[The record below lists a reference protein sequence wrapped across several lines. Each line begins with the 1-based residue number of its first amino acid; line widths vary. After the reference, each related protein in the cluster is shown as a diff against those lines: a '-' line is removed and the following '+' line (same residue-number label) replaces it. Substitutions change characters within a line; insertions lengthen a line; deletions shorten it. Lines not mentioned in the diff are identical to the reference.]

1 MTARDTFD
9 LTVTRTIRAPRQ
21 RVFDAF
27 VKPELLRQWFGPRGY
42 AIVGATIDPRVGG
55 RYKVTMKQRSSE
67 PVTVGGEYREIKP
80 PERITFTW
88 KWETE
93 PMSNLPE
100 TLVTVSLAER
110 RGENGPETD
119 LTLLH
124 SGFPAPDAR
133 DGHQVGWGQC
143 VNRLADA
150 TDARGTAA
158 TVTVFGDSRSSYVR
172 TTRMAL
178 AEKGVKYAYEPVA
191 PHCEEVLAINPFGH
205 VPAFRDGEF
214 TLYETS
220 AIVRYIDECFDG
232 PSLVSGNAWN
242 RAKMEQWTSA
252 ISFYCYDAMVR
263 RYVLQ
268 YVFPKGAGGTPDR
281 KTIDAAVPEIGKQLA
296 ILEQAYG
303 PRNVLVGDQI
313 TLPDLLLAPIVF
325 YVGMFP
331 EGKLALAEAP
341 NVARAHAWMAARPS
355 FKDTA
360 PKLG

>member
-9 LTVTRTIRAPRQ
+9 LTLTRTIRAPRQ

-42 AIVGATIDPRVGG
+42 AIVAATVDPRVGG
-55 RYKVTMKQRSSE
+55 RYKVTMKQRTSD
-67 PVTVGGEYREIKP
+67 PVTVVGEYREIKA

-88 KWETE
+88 KWESE

-100 TLVTVSLAER
+100 TLVTVSLVER

-124 SGFPAPDAR
+124 SGFPAPEAR
-133 DGHQVGWGQC
+133 DGHRVGWGQC

-158 TVTVFGDSRSSYVR
+158 TITVFGDPRSSYVR
-172 TTRMAL
+172 ATRMAL
-178 AEKGVKYAYEPVA
+178 AEKGVKYAYEPLA
-191 PHCEEVLAINPFGH
+191 PHCEELLALNPFGH
-205 VPAFRDGEF
+205 IPAFRDGDF
-214 TLYETS
+214 ALYETS
-220 AIVRYIDECFDG
+220 AIIRYIDECFDG
-232 PSLVSGNAWN
+232 TPLVSGNPWN

-252 ISFYCYDAMVR
+252 ISFYCYDTMVR

-268 YVFPKGAGGTPDR
+268 YVFPKGEGGAPDR
-281 KTIDAAVPEIGKQLA
+281 KTIDAAVPEIKKQLG
-296 ILEQAYG
+296 ILNEAYG
-303 PRNVLVGDQI
+303 PRNILVGDQI
-313 TLPDLLLAPIVF
+313 TVPDLLLAPILF

-331 EGKLALAEAP
+331 EGKAALAEVP
-341 NVARAHAWMAARPS
+341 NVTRAHAWIAERPS
-355 FKDTA
+355 FKETA

>member
-9 LTVTRTIRAPRQ
+9 LTLTRTIRAPRQ

-27 VKPELLRQWFGPRGY
+27 VKPELVRQWFGPRGY
-42 AIVGATIDPRVGG
+42 AIVDATIDPRVGG
-55 RYKVTMKQRSSE
+55 RYKVTMKQRASD
-67 PVTVGGEYREIKP
+67 PVTVSGEYREIKA
-80 PERITFTW
+80 PERLTFTW
-88 KWETE
+88 KWDTQ
-93 PMSNLPE
+93 PMASLPE
-100 TLVTVSLAER
+100 TLVTVSFEER
-110 RGENGPETD
+110 KGKDGVETEV
-119 LTLLH
+119 TLLH
-124 SGFPAPDAR
+124 TGFPAAEAR

-172 TTRMAL
+172 STRMAL
-178 AEKGVKYAYEPVA
+178 VEKGVKYAYEPVA
-191 PHCEEVLAINPFGH
+191 PHCEEVLALNPFGH
-205 VPAFRDGEF
+205 VPAFRDGDF

-220 AIVRYIDECFDG
+220 AIIRYIDECFDG
-232 PSLVSGNAWN
+232 VSLISGNAWN

-268 YVFPKGAGGTPDR
+268 YVFPKGDGGQPDR
-281 KTIDAAVPEIGKQLA
+281 ATIDKAVPEIRKQLG
-296 ILEQAYG
+296 ILDEAYG
-303 PRNVLVGDQI
+303 ARNVLVGDQV
-313 TLPDLLLAPIVF
+313 TMPDLLLAPIVF

-331 EGKLALAEAP
+331 EGKGLLADAP
-341 NVARAHAWMAARPS
+341 NLVRAHAWMAARPS
-355 FKDTA
+355 FKETM

>member
-9 LTVTRTIRAPRQ
+9 LTLTRTIRASRQ

-67 PVTVGGEYREIKP
+67 PVTVSGEYREIKA

-93 PMSNLPE
+93 PMSSLPE
-100 TLVTVSLAER
+100 TLVTVSLVER

-119 LTLLH
+119 VTLLH
-124 SGFPAPDAR
+124 TGFPAAEPR
-133 DGHQVGWGQC
+133 DGHRVGWGQC

-158 TVTVFGDSRSSYVR
+158 TLTVFGDSRSSYVR
-172 TTRMAL
+172 SVRMAL
-178 AEKGVKYAYEPVA
+178 AEKGVQYAYEPVA
-191 PHCEEVLAINPFGH
+191 PHCEEVLAINPFGR
-205 VPAFRDGEF
+205 VPAFRDGDF

-220 AIVRYIDECFDG
+220 AIIRYVDESFDG
-232 PSLVSGNAWN
+232 PPLISGNAWN
-242 RAKMEQWTSA
+242 RARMEQWTSA
-252 ISFYCYDAMVR
+252 ISFYGYDAMVR

-268 YVFPKGAGGTPDR
+268 YVFPKGEGGKPDR
-281 KTIDAAVPEIGKQLA
+281 ATIDKAVPEIRHQLG
-296 ILEQAYG
+296 ILDAAYG
-303 PRNVLVGDQI
+303 PRNVLVGDQL

-325 YVGMFP
+325 YLGMFP
-331 EGKLALAEAP
+331 ESKGVLGELP
-341 NVARAHAWMAARPS
+341 NLMRAHAWIAARPS
-355 FKDTA
+355 FKETI